1 MTPRMKGGK
10 MMEMNEL
17 VTLFVNNGVAVAVII
32 YFMFRDY
39 KFISQLTK
47 ILQELTDSVN
57 DATRTLKGKEM

>member
-1 MTPRMKGGK
+1 

-17 VTLFVNNGVAVAVII
+17 VTMFVNNGVAVAVII

-39 KFISQLTK
+39 KFITQLTK

-57 DATRTLKGKEM
+57 DATRTLKGKEGV